1 MKWPARYTRC
11 SSLVGV
17 LAKSG
22 GRPSS
27 RPGVASEGKKGKRF
41 SGPAAHEYASW
52 RVQDLPQTD
61 GQNAGVEKCQRK
73 PGELIPAPWSI
84 AWKAWQYPVG
94 DTKGELYHP
103 SH

>member
-61 GQNAGVEKCQRK
+61 GQNAGVEKCQRSQ
-73 PGELIPAPWSI
+73 AS
-84 AWKAWQYPVG
+84 
-94 DTKGELYHP
+94 
-103 SH
+103 